1 MINRIVY
8 AMYAELPH
16 ELRYQFYILFTYVSL
31 VFIQQIFLLQIQ
43 RKRKRGEMN
52 RNNKTTKFRLAI
64 EFFKTDFENLI
75 SGFDLSCYI
84 Q

>member
-16 ELRYQFYILFTYVSL
+16 ELKYKFYILFTYVSL

-64 EFFKTDFENLI
+64 EFLKTDFENLI